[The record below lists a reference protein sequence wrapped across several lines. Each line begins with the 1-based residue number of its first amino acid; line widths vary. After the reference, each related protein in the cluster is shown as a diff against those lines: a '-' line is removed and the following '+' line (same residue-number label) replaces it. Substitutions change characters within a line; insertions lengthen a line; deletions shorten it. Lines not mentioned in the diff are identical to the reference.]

1 LRLTPL
7 SNTALFHRAAAEREW
22 EFPLALPC
30 ATLAS
35 MLWFSSK
42 AHTDKRE
49 AWLLFGLIV
58 LLSYFTYVHHYASP
72 AAFFW
77 DENYHIASAQKYL
90 NGVYFMEQHPPLGKM
105 LIALGEK
112 TVNANPID
120 NQFINTDY
128 GKDPPAGFSFAG
140 YRLFPVL
147 LAWMAVP
154 ILFGIFLLIT
164 RSAVLAALLSFL
176 PTFDNALIVHMRGAM
191 LEGPLTFFISLALL
205 AFLLCL
211 EWRDRPRLFAG
222 ASILFGAAF
231 GAAFMTKL
239 TALILIL
246 LVPAL
251 FIRFRPQWRQ
261 FRTFAGLSF
270 LAFFAVYCTV
280 WHLHFALGKTVNTSL
295 PDNGY
300 YQASQEYKS
309 LLAQGQTSSLLAFP
323 IMLRDSIRFVSHY
336 NRGVPRLDLCKPD
349 ENGSPFFYWPL
360 GARSINYR
368 WETPDGQMYR
378 YLYLQVNP
386 AVWWSSALAVF
397 LAVALLVC
405 STLSPFKEKLKN
417 PFLLLTFLALYAGYM
432 LTLARLGRVMYL
444 YHYFVPLLFSFVILS
459 LVVMELRTFG
469 RHLIEERQRIILCFT
484 LAFLVFAGYQFYRP
498 FTYYEPIAD
507 TAFQRRA
514 FFPFWELTCVK
525 CQKTSPVAV
534 PRNCPNS

>member
-1 LRLTPL
+1 
-7 SNTALFHRAAAEREW
+7 
-22 EFPLALPC
+22 
-30 ATLAS
+30 
-35 MLWFSSK
+35 
-42 AHTDKRE
+42 
-49 AWLLFGLIV
+49 GLIV
-58 LLSYFTYVHHYASP
+58 LLSYFTYVHRYASP

-112 TVNANPID
+112 IVNANQVD

-128 GKDPPAGFSFAG
+128 GKDPPPGFSFAG

-147 LAWMAVP
+147 LAWLSVP

-164 RSAVLAALLSFL
+164 RSTVLAALLSFL

-191 LEGPLTFFISLALL
+191 LEGPLTFFIALAIL

-211 EWRDRPRLFAG
+211 EWRARPRLFAG

-231 GAAFMTKL
+231 GAAFVTKL

-261 FRTFAGLSF
+261 FCTFAGLAFLSF
-270 LAFFAVYCTV
+270 FIVYCAI
-280 WHLHFALGKTVNTSL
+280 WHLHFATGKTINPSL

-309 LLAQGQTSSLLAFP
+309 LLAQGQTDSLLAFP

-368 WETPDGQMYR
+368 WETPDGQSYR

-386 AVWWSSALAVF
+386 IVWWSSALAIF
-397 LAVALLVC
+397 LAVSLLVC
-405 STLSPFKEKLKN
+405 SYLFPFKEKLKN
-417 PFLLLTFLALYAGYM
+417 PFLLLTFLALYTGYM
-432 LTLARLGRVMYL
+432 LTLARLSRVMYL
-444 YHYFVPLLFSFVILS
+444 YHYFVPLLFSFVILA
-459 LVVMELRTFG
+459 LVVMELRSFG
-469 RHLIEERQRIILCFT
+469 KHLFEERQRIILCFV

-498 FTYYEPIAD
+498 FTYYEPITD

-514 FFPFWELTCVK
+514 LFPLWELTCVK
-525 CQKTSPVAV
+525 CQKVSPVAV